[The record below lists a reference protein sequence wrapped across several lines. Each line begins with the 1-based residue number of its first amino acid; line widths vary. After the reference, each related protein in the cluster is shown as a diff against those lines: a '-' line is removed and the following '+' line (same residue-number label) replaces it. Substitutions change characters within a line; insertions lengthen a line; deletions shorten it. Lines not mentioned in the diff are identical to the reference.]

1 MSCLQILPQTIEV
14 LQRHLV
20 KREKQIYGTVDPP
33 IMIEC
38 DYKDGSWGS
47 PQLVPY
53 HNLSLDPS
61 TKVFHY
67 AQGIFEGMKAYYVD
81 KKGPF
86 LFRPEDNYKRFIKS
100 SVRLDIPTLPK
111 DFFLDSV
118 EGLVKHSVPYIPE
131 ESKHSLYIRPFI
143 IATEEGLGA
152 NSAKEFKFIIIAKVS
167 KPYFDEQEEG
177 VAVYLERNYG
187 RVGKRCTGSV
197 KAISNYASG
206 MKVDREAKEK
216 GYKISL
222 WLDSSEGRYIEELSG
237 MNFFCVIDKIIY
249 TPLLNDSILP
259 GITRDSVITL
269 ARDMGYHLQEKD
281 IEINELTL
289 LHWEACS
296 EMFSC
301 GTTATVMPIAYLGEA
316 DGTIHRPHLAVGPV
330 AERLQKTL
338 LAIQEGRAEDP
349 YDWVKKV
356 V

>member
-1 MSCLQILPQTIEV
+1 MACLTVLPQTLEV
-14 LQRHLV
+14 LKKHLLE
-20 KREKQIYGTVDPP
+20 REKLIYGTVDPP
-33 IMIEC
+33 VMVEC
-38 DYKDGSWGS
+38 DFQNGVWGT

-86 LFRPEDNYKRFIKS
+86 LFRPEDNYKRFIES
-100 SVRLDIPTLPK
+100 SIRLDIPKLPK
-111 DFFLDSV
+111 DFFMDSV
-118 EGLVKHSVPYIPE
+118 EGLVKHVTSYIPTE
-131 ESKHSLYIRPFI
+131 TRHSLYLRPFI
-143 IATEEGLGA
+143 IATENGLGA
-152 NSAKEFKFIIIAKVS
+152 NSAKEFKFIIIAKVL
-167 KPYFDEQEEG
+167 KPYFEDQEDIG
-177 VAVYLERNYG
+177 VYIERNYG
-187 RVGKRCTGSV
+187 RVGRGCTGSV

-206 MKVDREAKEK
+206 MKIDREARDR

-237 MNFFCVIDKIIY
+237 MNFFCVVDKVIY

-269 ARDMGYHLQEKD
+269 AKGMGYHLQEKD

-289 LHWEACS
+289 MHWDGCS

-301 GTTATVMPIAYLGEA
+301 GTTATLMPISYLGEL
-316 DGTIHRPHLAVGPV
+316 DGTKHRPHLAVGPI

-338 LAIQEGRAEDP
+338 LDIQEGRAEDP
-349 YDWVKKV
+349 YGWVKKII
-356 V
+356 